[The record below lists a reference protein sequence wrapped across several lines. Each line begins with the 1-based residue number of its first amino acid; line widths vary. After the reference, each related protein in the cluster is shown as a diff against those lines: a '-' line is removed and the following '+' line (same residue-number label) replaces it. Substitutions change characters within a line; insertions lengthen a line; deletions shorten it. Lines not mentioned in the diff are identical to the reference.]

1 MLLAGGDPARLRLE
15 KSLPVSIGRPNLRV
29 IAHGIETVVLVPL
42 LVVLGREW
50 GATGAAFAVLA
61 STVVFAVVWTVLLA
75 RIRAHPPVQVS
86 AA

>member
-1 MLLAGGDPARLRLE
+1 
-15 KSLPVSIGRPNLRV
+15 
-29 IAHGIETVVLVPL
+29 VVLVPL